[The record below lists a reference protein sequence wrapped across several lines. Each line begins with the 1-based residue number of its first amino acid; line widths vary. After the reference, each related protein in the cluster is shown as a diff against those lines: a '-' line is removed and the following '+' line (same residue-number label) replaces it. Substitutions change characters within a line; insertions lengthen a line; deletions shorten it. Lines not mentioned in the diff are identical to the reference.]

1 MSPPLRISL
10 GCASAGHSLSVS
22 DGGLWVAGPRADGS
36 TLHVSVAQPPAL
48 PGRGL
53 GPRLR
58 GCGCSAHAHAVL
70 RLRLRGHR
78 AVIGRAGG
86 RRETTQILVSR
97 SKQEIGAAVQT
108 AEHIRSFNNRDMDP
122 RILRGSFFFIFS
134 FNKMRIFDMMIYKA
148 VKHNQYSL

>member
-22 DGGLWVAGPRADGS
+22 DGGLGVAGARADGS

-58 GCGCSAHAHAVL
+58 GCACSAPAPAHAVL

-86 RRETTQILVSR
+86 RRETTQILVSS

-122 RILRGSFFFIFS
+122 RILQRSFFS
-134 FNKMRIFDMMIYKA
+134 FL
-148 VKHNQYSL
+148 V

>member
-22 DGGLWVAGPRADGS
+22 DGGLGVAGARADGS

-58 GCGCSAHAHAVL
+58 GCACSAPAHAHAVL

-86 RRETTQILVSR
+86 RRETTQILVSS

-108 AEHIRSFNNRDMDP
+108 AEHIRAFNNRDMDP
-122 RILRGSFFFIFS
+122 RILQRSFFHF
-134 FNKMRIFDMMIYKA
+134 
-148 VKHNQYSL
+148 

>member
-22 DGGLWVAGPRADGS
+22 DGGLGVAGARADGS

-58 GCGCSAHAHAVL
+58 GCACSAPAHAHAVL

-86 RRETTQILVSR
+86 RRETTQILVSS

-122 RILRGSFFFIFS
+122 RILQRSFFFIFS
-134 FNKMRIFDMMIYKA
+134 LNKMRIFSMMMIYNIK
-148 VKHNQYSL
+148 L